1 MYDNIIIAIDG
12 TAASGKGTLAKRI
25 SKEYRLAYLDT
36 GKLYRLTAY
45 IIIKEKIN
53 YKNIN
58 TIKNRFTN
66 YNFDEISYIEKDL
79 KNDEV
84 GKMASIIAGY
94 IELREIL
101 LGYQR
106 EFAVKQHI
114 DKIGVILDGR
124 DIGTV
129 VLPAAN
135 LKFFVDATVEIRAE
149 RRWKELISLGQ
160 STIKRN
166 VLEDLRSR
174 DQRDSQRKH
183 SPLTPA
189 SDAIFLDTTK
199 LSADEVF
206 ISAKKYIEDYLN

>member
-25 SKEYRLAYLDT
+25 SKEFRLAYLDT

-66 YNFDEISYIEKDL
+66 YNFDEISNIEKDL

-84 GKMASIIAGY
+84 GKTASIIAGY
-94 IELREIL
+94 IELRNIL
-101 LGYQR
+101 LEYQR
-106 EFAVKQHI
+106 EFALKQHI
-114 DKIGVILDGR
+114 NKKGVILDGR

-129 VLPAAN
+129 V
-135 LKFFVDATVEIRAE
+135 
-149 RRWKELISLGQ
+149 
-160 STIKRN
+160 
-166 VLEDLRSR
+166 VL
-174 DQRDSQRKH
+174 QQ
-183 SPLTPA
+183 
-189 SDAIFLDTTK
+189 I
-199 LSADEVF
+199 
-206 ISAKKYIEDYLN
+206 